1 MCSKGKNLFD
11 KDSDDDIGRKRKR
24 LKKVSSN
31 LFDNEE
37 DDDDDFFDNE
47 GKDKSLSKSV
57 VEINDDDEVEE
68 GNKNILEK
76 KSLNK
81 KASNKPVYYDITSYF
96 KPSSK
101 KIDVNSNNNSN
112 NNNNNNSNNSNSNNS
127 NSNNSNRNNSN
138 SNNSN
143 SNNRNSNNR
152 NSNNSNSN
160 NRNNNYSS
168 NRNNSVM
175 IKSSSNNSSKIPV
188 KNVSE
193 YFDLLEKDQKN
204 VKGENAKPNLKRERG
219 QEGEQDV
226 DIIEEERYKKKLTS
240 FGKNKTKME
249 NNDTTQ
255 KFDYLPFNNL
265 KFVLTGVFKNF
276 SRDDLQSKI
285 KEHGGSVMSAVS
297 SKTHYLIHGEYL
309 EDGRLYNEGR
319 KYLKAFELQQ
329 KSNSIIK
336 ILNEEQLLELL
347 PEGKSHPQYEE
358 QYGTHNGDANKENS
372 DKSEYQDFV
381 KKQQSDYSTNYK
393 SASDNYSSSNMLDK
407 ESRKDKHDNGLGNYN
422 NEVDERNKLSNN
434 KVLNQLWVEKYR
446 PKNINELVGNNQNVL
461 KLKNWLAS
469 WEDVCIRGMKKQVT
483 KTFRG
488 IYENVNAR
496 CALLSGAAGI
506 GKTTTAKI
514 ISEASGYNV
523 IEFNASDER
532 NKAAIEK
539 ISEMATGGYSIASL
553 KSRKLSK
560 TCIIMDEVDGMSSGD
575 KGGSAAI
582 LKLIEKTKCPI
593 ICICNDRQN
602 SKMRTLANKCYDL
615 KFTVPNK
622 NAVVK
627 RLLEICKKENIMMEP
642 NALELLWETTV
653 GDMRQMLNTLQLL
666 SKTYKRIQ
674 FLDLKKELNNSNKNV
689 QSLANP
695 FEITLKL
702 LNFHESSKLKVREI
716 MDLFFVDYELIPYF
730 ISENYTNVF
739 NDNDKSPNSINK
751 WNAFAQISYDLAL
764 ADKIKY
770 NMKTTMDFS
779 LLPHFSILSC
789 VCPVMRIKLL
799 KLFMS
804 GRINFPS
811 AFGKIS
817 TFNKNKRLLNELCFN
832 ISYKLNV
839 CPKYMVTSGFL
850 SYIYFKIMTPL
861 LKNNINEAIE
871 LMEEYNITREMI
883 TEILPSLRLPNQE
896 NLYDK
901 LDSKVKASFTRLY
914 NSSHVIK
921 NDPNSL
927 RKGLTSTEKKSTFKI
942 NEYESD
948 EDMDELSESKED
960 KDDDILVKSKIDRKP
975 TIKNRSAAKPKA
987 PSKNIKKR

>member
-1 MCSKGKNLFD
+1 MSSKGKKPFHD
-11 KDSDDDIGRKRKR
+11 DSSDVGRKRKR
-24 LKKVSSN
+24 LKKLSSN
-31 LFDNEE
+31 LFD
-37 DDDDDFFDNE
+37 DDEDDDFFNYE
-47 GKDKSLSKSV
+47 GKDKSKGKNI
-57 VEINDDDEVEE
+57 VEIKDDSEVEGE
-68 GNKNILEK
+68 NNTTSNVNKTFEK
-76 KSLNK
+76 KTSG
-81 KASNKPVYYDITSYF
+81 KPVYYDITSYF

-101 KIDVNSNNNSN
+101 KVESKSG
-112 NNNNNNSNNSNSNNS
+112 
-127 NSNNSNRNNSN
+127 
-138 SNNSN
+138 
-143 SNNRNSNNR
+143 
-152 NSNNSNSN
+152 
-160 NRNNNYSS
+160 
-168 NRNNSVM
+168 
-175 IKSSSNNSSKIPV
+175 IKKSISTDGCSGGSGNKIPV

-193 YFDLLEKDQKN
+193 YFDLLERDSRH
-204 VKGENAKPNLKRERG
+204 AKSESTKSESVHSIMKRERDEDA
-219 QEGEQDV
+219 QEAEAV
-226 DIIEEERYKKKLTS
+226 EEGRFKKKQAS
-240 FGKNKTKME
+240 PGKDIKGNIKQKNGNKVGD
-249 NNDTTQ
+249 NNEE

-276 SRDDLQSKI
+276 SRDELQNKI

-297 SKTHYLIHGEYL
+297 SRTHYLIHGEYL
-309 EDGRLYNEGR
+309 EDGRLYNEGK
-319 KYLKAFELQQ
+319 KYQKAFELSQQ
-329 KSNSIIK
+329 SKSIIK
-336 ILNEEQLLELL
+336 ILNEEQLLELF
-347 PEGKSHPQYEE
+347 PQ
-358 QYGTHNGDANKENS
+358 NKKENNKDNSEVKFENENFTKKEENDYNSTYKNES
-372 DKSEYQDFV
+372 DSYNNSNSYEKEKEKDINES
-381 KKQQSDYSTNYK
+381 
-393 SASDNYSSSNMLDK
+393 SDNNNMDK
-407 ESRKDKHDNGLGNYN
+407 
-422 NEVDERNKLSNN
+422 NKI
-434 KVLNQLWVEKYR
+434 LNQLWVEKYR
-446 PKNINELVGNNQNVL
+446 PKNLNELVGNNQNVL
-461 KLKNWLAS
+461 KLKNWLNS
-469 WEDVCIRGMKKQVT
+469 WEDICIKGLKKQVT

-488 IYENVNAR
+488 VYENVNAR
-496 CALLSGAAGI
+496 CALLSGSAGI

-514 ISEASGYNV
+514 VSENSGYNV

-532 NKAAIEK
+532 NKAAVEK
-539 ISEMATGGYSIASL
+539 ISEMATGGYSIASI
-553 KSRKLSK
+553 KSRKLKK

-602 SKMRTLANKCYDL
+602 NKMRTLANKCYDL
-615 KFTVPNK
+615 KFTLPNK
-622 NAVVK
+622 NSVVK

-642 NALELLWETTV
+642 NALELLWESAN

-666 SKTYKRIQ
+666 SRTYKRIQ

-739 NDNDKSPNSINK
+739 NDNDKSVNAINK
-751 WNAFAQISYDLAL
+751 WNTFSQISYDLSL

-799 KLFMS
+799 KSFMS

-817 TFNKNKRLLNELCFN
+817 TYNKNKRLLNELCFN

-839 CPKYMVTSGFL
+839 CPKHMVTSGFL
-850 SYIYFKIMTPL
+850 NYVYFKIMTPL
-861 LKNNINEAIE
+861 HKNNITESIE
-871 LMEEYNITREMI
+871 LMEKYNITKEII
-883 TEILPSLRLPNQE
+883 TENISCLRLPTQE

-914 NSSHVIK
+914 NASHVIK
-921 NDPNSL
+921 NDPNAI
-927 RKGLTSTEKKSTFKI
+927 RKGLKSSEKKTVFKN

-960 KDDDILVKSKIDRKP
+960 KEEDVLINTKIDKKATMKSK
-975 TIKNRSAAKPKA
+975 SAAKPKPA
-987 PSKNIKKR
+987 RKK